1 MWCEGRRSGER
12 GGDAGPAPRVGQAGM
27 TLPELLIAVA
37 LVSSLMAAAIPMV
50 DRGNARAAHDE
61 FVLAH
66 DLARSVAVQH
76 ARLTELHLDT
86 EASRYW
92 IQVDTAGTG
101 AYDTLKMRHV
111 GSDGVRLTS
120 DRALLC
126 FDARGLATTRGACE
140 AADAT
145 VVFSDHGTADS
156 VVTTAAGMVLR

>member
-1 MWCEGRRSGER
+1 MRCEETGRRSE
-12 GGDAGPAPRVGQAGM
+12 GGRDAARPLAQAGM

-37 LVSSLMAAAIPMV
+37 LVSTLMATAIPMI

-66 DLARSVAVQH
+66 GLARSVAVQH
-76 ARLTELHLDT
+76 ARLTELHID
-86 EASRYW
+86 ADGARYW

-101 AYDTLKMRHV
+101 RYDTLKIRHL
-111 GSDGVRLTS
+111 GAEGVSMDS

-126 FDARGLATTRGACE
+126 FDARGLASVRGACE
-140 AADAT
+140 PADGS
-145 VVFSDHGTADS
+145 VVFSDHGSADT